1 VLWKFFR
8 SRSRRHPPRI
18 PAGLRLYVIGD
29 VHGCIKLL
37 DDLLE
42 RIDAHL
48 GSYPVGQH
56 LRIFLGDYV
65 DRGPDS
71 RAVIDRLIAHQKT
84 HGGVYLRGNHESLM
98 LHFLRDPEILE
109 DWQLLGGLAT
119 LMSYGLK
126 PPLRSDAPTRVK
138 LAADFD
144 AALPDS
150 HRRFLL
156 GLENS
161 FTCGDFFFVHAGVR
175 PGIALARQREEDLL
189 WVRDEF
195 LLYEKDFGKVVVH
208 GHTPVAAP
216 DVRTNRIDIDTGAY
230 ATGNLTCLVIEGSK
244 IVFI

>member
-1 VLWKFFR
+1 VVWKFSR

-48 GSYPVGQH
+48 GRHPAPRH
-56 LRIFLGDYV
+56 LRILLGDYV

-71 RAVIDRLIAHQKT
+71 RAVIDRLIAHQKN
-84 HGGVYLRGNHESLM
+84 HSAVYLRGNHESLM
-98 LHFLRDPEILE
+98 LDFLRDPGILE
-109 DWQLLGGLAT
+109 DWELLGGLAT
-119 LMSYGLK
+119 LTSYGLK
-126 PPLRSDAPTRVK
+126 PPLRSDARTRVK
-138 LAADFD
+138 LAADLD

-175 PGIALARQREEDLL
+175 PGIALASQREEDLL
-189 WVRDEF
+189 WIRDDF
-195 LLYEKDFGKVVVH
+195 LVHEKDFGKVVVH

-216 DVRTNRIDIDTGAY
+216 DVRANRINIDTGAY

-244 IVFI
+244 TVFI

>member
-1 VLWKFFR
+1 VVWKFFR
-8 SRSRRHPPRI
+8 SRSRHSPRI
-18 PAGLRLYVIGD
+18 AAGLRLYVIGD

-48 GSYPVGQH
+48 GRYPVARH
-56 LRIFLGDYV
+56 LQIFLGDYV
-65 DRGPDS
+65 DRGPNS
-71 RAVIDRLIAHQKT
+71 RAVIDRLIMHQKT
-84 HGGVYLRGNHESLM
+84 HSAVHLRGNHESLM
-98 LHFLRDPEILE
+98 LDFLRDPGILE
-109 DWQLLGGLAT
+109 DWQLLGGLPT

-126 PPLRSDAPTRVK
+126 PPLRSNARTRAK
-138 LAADFD
+138 LAADLD

-175 PGIALARQREEDLL
+175 PGIALASQREEDLL
-189 WVRDEF
+189 WIRDEF
-195 LLYEKDFGKVVVH
+195 LLHEKDFGKVVVH
-208 GHTPVAAP
+208 GHTPVATP
-216 DVRTNRIDIDTGAY
+216 DVRANRINIDTGAY

-244 IVFI
+244 TVFI

>member
-1 VLWKFFR
+1 VVWKLFR
-8 SRSRRHPPRI
+8 SRHHPPRI

-48 GSYPVGQH
+48 GRHPAPRH

-84 HGGVYLRGNHESLM
+84 HNAVYLRGNHETLM
-98 LHFLRDPEILE
+98 LDFLRDPAILA
-109 DWQLLGGLAT
+109 DWELLGGLPT

-126 PPLRSDAPTRVK
+126 PPLRSDAQMRVK
-138 LAADFD
+138 LAADLD
-144 AALPDS
+144 AALPES

-156 GLENS
+156 GLESS
-161 FTCGDFFFVHAGVR
+161 FTCGDFFFAHAGVR
-175 PGIALARQREEDLL
+175 PGIPLTQQREEDLL
-189 WVRDEF
+189 WIRDEF

-208 GHTPVAAP
+208 GHTPVSAP
-216 DVRTNRIDIDTGAY
+216 EVRANRIDIDTGAY
-230 ATGNLTCLVIEGSK
+230 ATGNLTCLIIEGSK
-244 IVFI
+244 IAFI